1 MVEEHEWIVLGE
13 NKGNIDLVSKS
24 GVPAILPKGSFLTV
38 EEDESKFILRVDD
51 SQQNEPYK
59 PNPMVADMDLEALDA
74 DRKCQN
80 VLSAFRVSDLNPRE
94 DGLIDYIK
102 PQAIARRSTQE
113 EVDQAVGANNEGPPL
128 FLASIYSS
136 QNKLLRDNN
145 HKPLTADMPRD
156 AFFHQM
162 MICGKT
168 GSGKTVASK
177 YLAQYFVEELEG
189 AVLALNVKDVD
200 FLRMDQP
207 SEATTEQVEEEWDA
221 LGQEA
226 RGMDNFRGYYPANSN
241 IPSGLGVDQNKTEKI
256 TLDVA
261 EIDPNSL
268 TGLLKGIT
276 DTAAQQ
282 LPNIFRYWKEVE
294 CESRSEEDMYFS
306 DFIDYFR
313 NAEEDGYEFH
323 TLNSRGEQFLTTMHH
338 STFQS
343 ILRSMNHASE
353 FFDNEAAK
361 SLDEKDILRKGKI
374 SVIDVSGE
382 QGSQFGS
389 IVLRDLLDRIVDA
402 KRSGQSDVPILI
414 IIDEVHQFYDQDSS
428 QKALD
433 DLATICRT
441 GRSQEIGVI
450 FSSQNPSDIPKGL
463 SSVINSKIF
472 FKTDAKEA
480 RQTGVSVSSAE
491 VSSLENGYALA
502 SIHNMPE
509 VNVFKF
515 PLSYAGVF

>member
-13 NKGNIDLVSKS
+13 NKGKIDLVSKS
-24 GVPAILPKGSFLTV
+24 DVPAILPKGSFLTV
-38 EEDESKFILRVDD
+38 EEDERKFILRVDN
-51 SQQNEPYK
+51 SKQNEPYK

-94 DGLIDYIK
+94 DGYIDYIK
-102 PQAIARRSTQE
+102 PQSTARRSTQE
-113 EVDQAVGANNEGPPL
+113 EVNKAVGADKEGPPL
-128 FLASIYSS
+128 FLASVYSS
-136 QNKLLRDNN
+136 QNKLLKGQDETV
-145 HKPLTADMPRD
+145 LTASMPKE
-156 AFFHQM
+156 AFYHQM

-177 YLAQYFVEELEG
+177 YLAQYFVEEVEG

-200 FLRMDQP
+200 FLRMDQK
-207 SEATTEQVEEEWDA
+207 SEAVTGEIKKEWGA
-221 LGQEA
+221 LGEEA
-226 RGMDNFRGYYPANSN
+226 RGINNFRAYYPANSS
-241 IPSGLGVDQNKTEKI
+241 IQSGNGVTRDKTEEI
-256 TLDVA
+256 TLDVS
-261 EIDPNSL
+261 EVDPNSL

-276 DTAAQQ
+276 DAAAQQ
-282 LPNIFRYWKEVE
+282 LPSIFRYWKNEECNDVE
-294 CESRSEEDMYFS
+294 PQNMSFS
-306 DFIDYFR
+306 DFVTYFR
-313 NAEEDGYEFH
+313 NAEDDSYEFS
-323 TLNSRGEQFLTTMHH
+323 TLDSRGDESITKMHH
-338 STFQS
+338 GTFQS
-343 ILRSMNHASE
+343 VLRSLNHASK
-353 FFDNEAAK
+353 FFDNKRAK
-361 SLDEKDILRKGKI
+361 TLDESDILNEGKM
-374 SVIDVSGE
+374 SVIDVSGD
-382 QGSQFGS
+382 QGTQFGS
-389 IVLRDLLDRIVDA
+389 IILRDLLDRIVEA
-402 KRSGQSDVPILI
+402 KRKGDSDVPILI

-480 RQTGVSVSSAE
+480 RQMGVSISQEE
-491 VSSLENGYALA
+491 VKSLEKGYAIGSL
-502 SIHNMPE
+502 HDMNE

-515 PLSYAGVF
+515 PLAYGGVF